1 MERKTI
7 LIVERGPKMRSAL
20 TALFLEA
27 GYQAL
32 SAPTAA
38 EAIIQLK
45 KTPVDILIT
54 EVDLDGPNGFELA
67 RSAREA
73 NPHLAVVVLTAAE
86 DISYAIEA
94 LRLGADDFFI
104 KQRDGIDDLKAA
116 IARICG
122 QPRKVAA
129 PRGASGD
136 VSEDLLADIDELNEG
151 FLKNMIAL
159 DKEVS
164 DLRDQMAG
172 GQSSDSDDSYRVLV
186 VDDEEIILNVLED
199 LLSGEGMVV
208 KSVGSAEE
216 AVDMLAKDRFDLV
229 VTDKNLPKMTGL
241 ELIRH
246 VKTEFKAIEAIM
258 ITGYASMESAVQ
270 ALDYGAAGYLLK
282 PFSDIRIILDKIA
295 EVRKRQTDRT
305 KAKRYFESFK
315 KRNEQFLERYR
326 AIKMRIE
333 NAGGN

>member
-1 MERKTI
+1 MERKSI
-7 LIVERGPKMRSAL
+7 LIVERGPKMRGAL
-20 TALFLEA
+20 ATLFSES
-27 GYQAL
+27 GYE
-32 SAPTAA
+32 TAA
-38 EAIIQLK
+38 VATCAEALAELK
-45 KTPVDILIT
+45 QKSFDVVVT
-54 EVDLDGPNGFELA
+54 EVDLDGPSGFDVV
-67 RSAREA
+67 RSAREI
-73 NPHLAVVVLTAAE
+73 NPQLAVIVLTAAE
-86 DISYAIEA
+86 DVSYAIEA
-94 LRLGADDFFI
+94 LRVGANDFFI

-116 IARICG
+116 VARAS
-122 QPRKVAA
+122 RA
-129 PRGASGD
+129 PARTSGD
-136 VSEDLLADIDELNEG
+136 GAASVSEDLLADIDELNEG

-164 DLRDQMAG
+164 DLRDQIAG
-172 GQSSDSDDSYRVLV
+172 GPGGDADDSYRVLV

-199 LLSGEGMVV
+199 LLTGEGMAV

-216 AVDMLAKDRFDLV
+216 AVDMLAKERFHLV

-246 VKTEFKAIEAIM
+246 LKTQYNGIEAIM

-305 KAKRYFESFK
+305 KARRYFESFK

-326 AIKMRIE
+326 AIKTRIAS
-333 NAGGN
+333 AGGE